1 MSGDVQEAGGG
12 AASAEQGILRQE
24 VAERLRLL
32 GALRRELTGLEH
44 AVHGLARLEWAGP
57 ARWLMDL
64 ETQLL
69 GGELRGLASLLE
81 SAERDWRTALE
92 LLDGG
97 TP

>member
-1 MSGDVQEAGGG
+1 MSGDVQEAG
-12 AASAEQGILRQE
+12 AASAGEAAVRQE
-24 VAERLRLL
+24 VEERLRLL
-32 GALRRELTGLEH
+32 GALRRELTGLAD
-44 AVHGLARLEWAGP
+44 AVHGLARLTWAGP

-69 GGELRGLASLLE
+69 GGELRRLVSLLE